1 MKSSSCGD
9 WASHVQTFELG
20 WAGEDNTQQMANC
33 KVVLRVIVQLGS
45 IYHVSNGCSL
55 HFFFLQLCISQLKLC
70 PGIMDT
76 FPLPLRHSRKLGYI
90 FLKKV
95 NCQMPHGLDKLVA
108 PPPPPLKKWPVEVV
122 QEYFIFFVFRL
133 TFNETKAS
141 SVLARSHFS

>member
-1 MKSSSCGD
+1 
-9 WASHVQTFELG
+9 
-20 WAGEDNTQQMANC
+20 MANC
-33 KVVLRVIVQLGS
+33 KVVLRAVVQLGS

-55 HFFFLQLCISQLKLC
+55 HFFFFFAAVHQSVEAVPWHDGHPPPPPPAFSEIRVYFFEESKLSNA
-70 PGIMDT
+70 PG
-76 FPLPLRHSRKLGYI
+76 LGQTS
-90 FLKKV
+90 
-95 NCQMPHGLDKLVA
+95 C